1 MKNLIVLL
9 LVFVS
14 LPSFSQNIDED
25 YVIADMALARVN
37 FMAYSHICTQKIEN
51 IELLKIPRKFYAAV
65 IYDRIDES
73 MDVITR
79 RIKWK
84 SRGESQLESRI
95 LKEND
100 KIREYSLFYALL
112 ATDRLSDKVLMN
124 LPHNTKSTLTPSRCE
139 SEAHIIKRRIDFVL
153 QHDMDI

>member
-1 MKNLIVLL
+1 MKNLIALL

-25 YVIADMALARVN
+25 YVISDLALARVN
-37 FMAYSHICTQKIEN
+37 FMAYPHICTKKIEN
-51 IELLKIPRKFYAAV
+51 IELLNMPRKFYAAV
-65 IYDRIDES
+65 IYERINDS
-73 MDVITR
+73 IDVITR

-112 ATDRLSDKVLMN
+112 ATDRLSDDVLMN
-124 LPHNTKSTLTPSRCE
+124 LPNHTKSTLTPSRCE
-139 SEAHIIKRRIDFVL
+139 SEAHIIKRRVDFVL